1 MRVDSIRL
9 FVCYLCALSYTN
21 SFQLSPR
28 DEFSRRFQ
36 YYIDTFALLWAIK
49 HYCFP
54 YQMHRHSYHQTNMVA
69 LSFQLEYLF
78 HDVFGLAPSQTLPL
92 LNLPKRNSGGSAD
105 SAALSPFDDLP
116 LWFSKPSLFQ
126 SIPHLKDL
134 CELLKELAQNDG
146 KMAMISAKKVR
157 PDTVSKFEGC
167 DSRFVSRISYSID
180 SMSPW
185 SSKRPGSSSNKGGIE
200 DRLVDS
206 FFHQHKD
213 LQQICEIVVDRTT
226 KNFSQTASHAC
237 ILPIFENGATSFGEY
252 FNRSP
257 SMTLDQYKALLE
269 DLDLKAKGE
278 VIALMRTDL
287 NRVINDTLILLAPSE
302 TKSKVI
308 EVAIALTVFHAT
320 EKGRNAI
327 HSIIREEKK
336 KLLDEFSRKK
346 QKFTAGVPLIAP
358 KRGKALECA
367 HSQPNNSYLQSLV
380 DMTETLRSLQ
390 NLEDSVCIFKSME
403 RLREKKAKALD
414 HLRRYVVGAGDSQ
427 TVEDFEVCIL
437 SILKDFFTCPL
448 HYHLLEATIVVSD
461 VLSLLGK
468 LGYSV
473 SSTQELESLVC
484 DTGNMLTLIDA
495 VNDGKNS
502 NHISYESIGI
512 FLFMMLDGS
521 LVCYRAL
528 EATLLHAVAKKEEAK
543 YVSDAVLRKLA
554 SDRAGMVDGTGMS
567 DTGGLVI
574 MARLQRSLSR
584 EHSKPNQIARGV
596 VVDDT

>member
-1 MRVDSIRL
+1 V
-9 FVCYLCALSYTN
+9 VCALIRFG
-21 SFQLSPR
+21 SFCGTFALVLTPILFNALKR

-54 YQMHRHSYHQTNMVA
+54 YQMHHHSYHQTNMVA
-69 LSFQLEYLF
+69 ISFQLEYLF

-92 LNLPKRNSGGSAD
+92 LNLPTRNSGGSAD

-157 PDTVSKFEGC
+157 PDTVSKFEGS
-167 DSRFVSRISYSID
+167 DSRFVSRISYSIE

-185 SSKRPGSSSNKGGIE
+185 SSKRPGASSNKGGIE
-200 DRLVDS
+200 ERLVDS

-213 LQQICEIVVDRTT
+213 LQQICEIVLDRGI
-226 KNFSQTASHAC
+226 KNFSRTGSHAC
-237 ILPIFENGATSFGEY
+237 ILPIFENGATSFEEY

-257 SMTLDQYKALLE
+257 SMTLDQYKALLD
-269 DLDLKAKGE
+269 DLDLKAMGE
-278 VIALMRTDL
+278 AVALMRADL
-287 NRVINDTLILLAPSE
+287 NRIINGTVILLAPSE
-302 TKSKVI
+302 TKPKVI
-308 EVAIALTVFHAT
+308 EVAIALTVSHAT

-358 KRGKALECA
+358 KRGNALERD
-367 HSQPNNSYLQSLV
+367 HSQPNTSYLQSLV
-380 DMTETLRSLQ
+380 DLTESLRLLQ
-390 NLEDSVCIFKSME
+390 NLDDSVPIVNIME
-403 RLREKKAKALD
+403 RLRGQKVNALD
-414 HLRRYVVGAGDSQ
+414 HLRHYVVGAGASQ
-427 TVEDFEVCIL
+427 TVVDFEVCIL
-437 SILKDFFTCPL
+437 SILRDFFICPL
-448 HYHLLEATIVVSD
+448 RNHLLEATIVVSD

-473 SSTQELESLVC
+473 SSTQEMESLVC
-484 DTGNMLTLIDA
+484 NTGNMLTLIDA
-495 VNDGKNS
+495 VNDRKS
-502 NHISYESIGI
+502 SDRISYESIGN

-528 EATLLHAVAKKEEAK
+528 EVTLLLVVAAKKEAK
-543 YVSDAVLRKLA
+543 YVSNAVLRKLA
-554 SDRAGMVDGTGMS
+554 TDRAGMVDGTDMS
-567 DTGGLVI
+567 DAAGGLVV

-584 EHSKPNQIARGV
+584 EHSKPNQIARSSS
-596 VVDDT
+596 